1 MEYLGLPQIHNY
13 LLPIIFN
20 THYLYTHTPPPAI
33 LNEDNKGLFCFIL
46 FPHQETEKAKLKN
59 HPRISYPP
67 LPCIQCMLKRN
78 KKAKFVKH
86 KSAKDEIDSRT
97 CDPLCVL
104 SFGMIYGIPRRRI
117 PYSPG
122 TQRQCWH
129 LLRFSNG
136 RDASMETPTWR
147 PAMCQQRLESAWKQ
161 NKAPLMVSWS
171 RWLSTDQWSHW
182 SRLSENQ
189 TEREVILC

>member
-1 MEYLGLPQIHNY
+1 MKTIKVC
-13 LLPIIFN
+13 FV
-20 THYLYTHTPPPAI
+20 
-33 LNEDNKGLFCFIL
+33 LFRLTTRKQRKSSLRITQGFFLHSLASNVCW
-46 FPHQETEKAKLKN
+46 KAKTKT
-59 HPRISYPP
+59 
-67 LPCIQCMLKRN
+67 
-78 KKAKFVKH
+78 KFVKH

-136 RDASMETPTWR
+136 REASMETPTWR

-182 SRLSENQ
+182 SRLLENQ